1 MHNILGTHPL
11 FFLFS
16 RFLLKSYIRKICNIY
31 AVAYCIFQLP
41 LYSSPYNFIY
51 TSLAIVAAAGDI
63 AHETDNIDKQVKTN
77 RLHTK
82 QYSDPKHQYSRKNW
96 ALVDEKKVRMT
107 KLKPLRNDCRFFLCL
122 VVLKSKMLMT
132 FRGDKHIQHYARL
145 AIMRAHISVPIIPS
159 KLLGMAKG
167 PISPLKKL

>member
-1 MHNILGTHPL
+1 MGTHPL

-82 QYSDPKHQYSRKNW
+82 QYSDPKHQYSRKKW
-96 ALVDEKKVRMT
+96 TLFDEKKVRMT
-107 KLKPLRNDCRFFLCL
+107 KLKPLRNDCRFFMSCCFKKSNADDHPRRQTHPALCQAGHNASAYL
-122 VVLKSKMLMT
+122 SPNYSLKAAWNDQGAYKSAEEALME
-132 FRGDKHIQHYARL
+132 
-145 AIMRAHISVPIIPS
+145 
-159 KLLGMAKG
+159 
-167 PISPLKKL
+167 

>member
-63 AHETDNIDKQVKTN
+63 AHETDNIDKQVKIN

-82 QYSDPKHQYSRKNW
+82 QYSDPKHQYSRKKW
-96 ALVDEKKVRMT
+96 TLFDEKKVRMT

-122 VVLKSKMLMT
+122 VVLKSQMLMT
-132 FRGDKHIQHYARL
+132 IPRDKHIQHFARL
-145 AIMRAHISVPIIPS
+145 AIMRAHISVSIIPS

-167 PISPLKKL
+167 PISPLKKP

>member
-82 QYSDPKHQYSRKNW
+82 QYSDPKHQYSRKKW

-122 VVLKSKMLMT
+122 VVLKSQLLMT
-132 FRGDKHIQHYARL
+132 IPGDKHIQHFARL
-145 AIMRAHISVPIIPS
+145 AIMQAHISVPIIPS